1 MTLRFP
7 FNYYTVSFLLVITEN
22 IIANKDT
29 AIVAVGNRTNITKNA
44 DTANL
49 LNVLIATETYWG
61 VLLME
66 N

>member
-7 FNYYTVSFLLVITEN
+7 FNCYSVSFLLVIDAN

-29 AIVAVGNRTNITKNA
+29 AIVAVGKRTNITKNA

-49 LNVLIATETYWG
+49 LNVLIATETY
-61 VLLME
+61 
-66 N
+66 